1 MGYTSAVCVL
11 VGSETWLRRWVRYEI
26 ARAVIDE
33 LGLLAVHINSIRHH
47 QRLTTDALGPNP
59 FEYMAVGKVQDGALS
74 PVRYYLFEKKVVH
87 RYDDHTD
94 SVKLPRWLN
103 DPPLGYVMP
112 LSTSAGLFDHVA
124 NDGHKNI
131 GLWID
136 RAAQAVGR

>member
-59 FEYMAVGKVQDGALS
+59 LEYMAVGKVQDGAL
-74 PVRYYLFEKKVVH
+74 VRCDIICLRK
-87 RYDDHTD
+87 R
-94 SVKLPRWLN
+94 SCRA
-103 DPPLGYVMP
+103 VME
-112 LSTSAGLFDHVA
+112 LI
-124 NDGHKNI
+124 I
-131 GLWID
+131 GSGTGTMTTPI
-136 RAAQAVGR
+136 